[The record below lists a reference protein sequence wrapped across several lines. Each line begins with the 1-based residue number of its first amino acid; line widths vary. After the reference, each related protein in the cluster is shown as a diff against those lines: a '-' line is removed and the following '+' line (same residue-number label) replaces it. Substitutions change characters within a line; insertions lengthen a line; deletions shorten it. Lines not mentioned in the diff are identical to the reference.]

1 LGKQSKEQ
9 FALITDF
16 DLNTSFSEAFH
27 ILFANIRFHW
37 ATNTPES
44 SSIHT
49 LLLTSVSEYTEQSA
63 VAANLAI
70 VAAQS
75 AYKTIL
81 VDADLRVPSLQQR
94 FGLNKKA
101 GLSDLLEEPSI
112 TPQKVSE
119 YLQST
124 FIPGLQILT
133 SGTSTSAGATL
144 LLSPKLEECIDNI
157 RKILEQPGGNAP
169 GFVIYHSSP
178 VLTGADASLIGAL
191 TEQTIL
197 TVIGGRTTREQAKE
211 AQAQLEQAH
220 AKLVGAIMV
229 NP

>member
-9 FALITDF
+9 YALLTDY

-27 ILFANIRFHW
+27 TLFANIRFNW
-37 ATNTPES
+37 ETNS
-44 SSIHT
+44 SEPTYIHT
-49 LLLTSVSEYTEQSA
+49 LLLTSVSEYAEQAA

-75 AYKTIL
+75 DYKTIL
-81 VDADLRVPSLQQR
+81 VDADLHSPSLQQR
-94 FGLNKKA
+94 FGLDPSV
-101 GLSDLLEEPSI
+101 GLSDLLEETSI

-119 YLQST
+119 HLQST
-124 FIPGLQILT
+124 FIPDLQILS

-144 LLSPKLEECIDNI
+144 LLSPKLETCLDSI
-157 RKILEQPGGNAP
+157 RQVLVEPGNAP
-169 GFVIYHSSP
+169 GIVIYHSSP
-178 VLTGADASLIGAL
+178 VLVGADASLIGAL
-191 TEQTIL
+191 TEHTLL
-197 TVIGGRTTREQAKE
+197 TVVTGRTTREQAKQ
-211 AQAQLEQAH
+211 AQEQLEQAH

>member
-1 LGKQSKEQ
+1 MGNRSKEQ
-9 FALITDF
+9 HTLLTDF

-27 ILFANIRFHW
+27 RLFANILFNLE
-37 ATNTPES
+37 TNTSGP

-49 LLLTSVSEYTEQSA
+49 LLLTSISEYTEQSA
-63 VAANLAI
+63 IVANLAI

-75 AYKTIL
+75 DYKTIL
-81 VDADLRVPSLQQR
+81 VDADLRTPSLQQR
-94 FGLNKKA
+94 FGLDSSI

-124 FIPGLQILT
+124 FIPGLQILV

-144 LLSPKLEECIDNI
+144 LLSPKLQACMDSI
-157 RKILEQPGGNAP
+157 RKVLEQPGNAP

-178 VLTGADASLIGAL
+178 VLVSADASIIGAL
-191 TEQTIL
+191 TEQTVL
-197 TVIGGRTTREQAKE
+197 TVVTDHTTREQAKE
-211 AQAQLEQAH
+211 AQEQLKQAN

-229 NP
+229 NH